1 MMVIDPTITVGN
13 LRQYRRHRSIAS
25 VLLSVL
31 LATAAVIAPGA
42 LAAPQ
47 DTAVLPTPRYTAP
60 LPAPLPAELP
70 AVLSAADVAL
80 YQRIRAA
87 QTVADWA
94 VSDRLVGSL
103 QDRRLLGYVLAERYL
118 GPKFK
123 ASYAELVAWL
133 SGYGDYP
140 DAPRIHALATKQRP
154 AHAAAPPKPA
164 SAALLTGSLAGESD
178 AGWSGAAR
186 HAPAAPKSVAKA
198 PARKAGAAET
208 SDTPLDASAAARH
221 APHAAWVAGL
231 AAWRSGRYDVAIKNF
246 EAVASSPAASTWNAA
261 AGAFWA
267 ARGHLVTRKPQAYV
281 RWMSR
286 AAASTY
292 TFYGMLAHRALGQDI
307 NIDWSLPAIGRDELA
322 RLDGYPGAARALAL
336 IQLGDRARAE
346 DELRRVFP
354 KLPSDL
360 APLAL
365 TMAERGGMPGLA
377 MRIAGKLLH
386 ASGQRYDAGLYPV
399 PPWLPAGGFTLNRAL
414 LFALARIES
423 GFNPSARN
431 PSGASG
437 LMQLM
442 PGTARVMAKG
452 HAVAGNVFDPE
463 ANLTLG
469 QRYVDFL
476 LAHDRVKGNLL
487 SLVAAYNVGPG
498 NLAATPNEDPLLLI
512 ESLQH
517 AETRQLVQ
525 RVLTNFWIY
534 QLRLG
539 QPTDSLDQVAQGD
552 MPVYIGRSG
561 DDTALAERN
570 GRN

>member
-1 MMVIDPTITVGN
+1 M
-13 LRQYRRHRSIAS
+13 SA
-25 VLLSVL
+25 L
-31 LATAAVIAPGA
+31 LATAAVIAPDA
-42 LAAPQ
+42 LAAPR
-47 DTAVLPTPRYTAP
+47 DTAVLPGPHVSASVP
-60 LPAPLPAELP
+60 SPLPAELP
-70 AVLSAADVAL
+70 AVLSPGDVAL
-80 YQRIRAA
+80 HQRIRAA
-87 QTVADWA
+87 QTLADWA
-94 VSDRLVGSL
+94 LADRLIGSL
-103 QDRRLLGYVLAERYL
+103 TDQRLLGHLLAERYL
-118 GPKFK
+118 SPRFK
-123 ASYAELVAWL
+123 PTYGELVAWL
-133 SGYGDYP
+133 RSYGDHA
-140 DAPRIHALATKQRP
+140 DAQRIHALAVKQRP
-154 AHAAAPPKPA
+154 PHSAAPPAPA
-164 SAALLTGSLAGESD
+164 PATLLSGSLAGETD
-178 AGWSGAAR
+178 AGWSGTAR
-186 HAPAAPKSVAKA
+186 HAPAAPKAAGKA
-198 PARKAGAAET
+198 PARKAGSAEA
-208 SDTPLDASAAARH
+208 SDGGALDASASARQ

-231 AAWRSGRYDVAIKNF
+231 AAWRSGRYDLAIKNF
-246 EAVASSPAASTWNAA
+246 EAVATSPASSTWNAA

-307 NIDWSLPAIGRDELA
+307 NIDWSLPTIGPDELA
-322 RLDGYPGAARALAL
+322 RLDAYPGAGRALAL

-346 DELRRVFP
+346 DEVRRLYP
-354 KLPSDL
+354 KLSNDL

-377 MRIAGKLLH
+377 MRIAGRLLH

-452 HAVAGNVFDPE
+452 YAVAGGVFDPE

-476 LAHDRVKGNLL
+476 LAHDRVKG
-487 SLVAAYNVGPG
+487 
-498 NLAATPNEDPLLLI
+498 
-512 ESLQH
+512 
-517 AETRQLVQ
+517 
-525 RVLTNFWIY
+525 
-534 QLRLG
+534 
-539 QPTDSLDQVAQGD
+539 
-552 MPVYIGRSG
+552 
-561 DDTALAERN
+561 
-570 GRN
+570 